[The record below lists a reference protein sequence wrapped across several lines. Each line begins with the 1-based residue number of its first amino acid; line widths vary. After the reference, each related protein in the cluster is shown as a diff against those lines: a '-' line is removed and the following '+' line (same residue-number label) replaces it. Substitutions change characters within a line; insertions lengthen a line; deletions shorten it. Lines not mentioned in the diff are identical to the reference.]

1 MYVGIKKTGSGFW
14 GNIYTENNN
23 STFILMSNKSP
34 EKPKIPESFS
44 PQRSSYVLLLRMK
57 EN

>member
-1 MYVGIKKTGSGFW
+1 MYVGIKQTGSGFW
-14 GNIYTENNN
+14 GNIYAENNS
-23 STFILMSNKSP
+23 STFILTSNKSS

-44 PQRSSYVLLLRMK
+44 PQRSFYVLLLRMK